1 MGAHGELNPV
11 RGPQAV
17 GVGLL
22 HTQALDPGVE
32 LTHVPGP
39 AVTQHQ
45 EHEAAVDVEGPTGV
59 EAHKVPGEER
69 DVFRALTKRGH
80 MQRPAQAPEE
90 ILTKLALGDEHGEVA
105 VGGGD
110 KTNVGFVHL
119 A

>member
-1 MGAHGELNPV
+1 MGVDGELNPV

-45 EHEAAVDVEGPTGV
+45 EHEAAVDVQGAASV
-59 EAHKVPGEER
+59 QAHKVPGEER
-69 DVFRALTKRGH
+69 DVFGAL
-80 MQRPAQAPEE
+80 A
-90 ILTKLALGDEHGEVA
+90 
-105 VGGGD
+105 
-110 KTNVGFVHL
+110 
-119 A
+119 